1 MLWYKHIYVSGHTV
15 HMVTRLR
22 NASDVVAHLESQIAT
37 GRLAPGDRLAPVRAL
52 AEQLGLA
59 PNTVAG
65 AYRMLRQRGYT
76 ISRGRKGTFVAQR
89 PALGVFA
96 EDAVPAGLVDLA
108 NGQPDPALL
117 PDIRK
122 AISKMSYRPAT
133 YATEPVDPGL
143 ADMFRDDLAADGVD
157 PTHLTAVGGALDG
170 IERVLAAH
178 LRIGDA
184 VAVEDPAYASV
195 LDLLAAMGL
204 RPIPMTMDQEG
215 PLPSACLSTL
225 AAGATAMIVT
235 PRAHNPTGAAI
246 SAPRRS
252 ELRAAIVGF
261 PELLLIEDD
270 HAGSVAGADHH
281 PIVRPD
287 MRHWAVLRSVSK
299 SLGPDLRLAAVAGDA
314 TTIGRVGGRQAVGT
328 GWISHVLQRIVVELR
343 TDSDELLQQAAATYT
358 HRRAVFVETLA
369 ALGVVGLSASGLN
382 VWVPV
387 ADEAAVVTA
396 MQHRGYAIRA
406 GSRFRI
412 RTAPGVRVTIASSS
426 GDQLCGAATALADV
440 LTTGSVRRTG

>member
-1 MLWYKHIYVSGHTV
+1 MIGNGHV
-15 HMVTRLR
+15 AERC
-22 NASDVVAHLESQIAT
+22 VV
-37 GRLAPGDRLAPVRAL
+37 GDRFTVGHRHWDDTCPDR
-52 AEQLGLA
+52 QL
-59 PNTVAG
+59 
-65 AYRMLRQRGYT
+65 
-76 ISRGRKGTFVAQR
+76 I
-89 PALGVFA
+89 VFW
-96 EDAVPAGLVDLA
+96 LVDGSTRA
-108 NGQPDPALL
+108 NLGRRLIEGQTQHDC
-117 PDIRK
+117 
-122 AISKMSYRPAT
+122 
-133 YATEPVDPGL
+133 
-143 ADMFRDDLAADGVD
+143 
-157 PTHLTAVGGALDG
+157 AVSL
-170 IERVLAAH
+170 IAAH
-178 LRIGDA
+178 
-184 VAVEDPAYASV
+184 
-195 LDLLAAMGL
+195 
-204 RPIPMTMDQEG
+204 
-215 PLPSACLSTL
+215 
-225 AAGATAMIVT
+225 
-235 PRAHNPTGAAI
+235 
-246 SAPRRS
+246 
-252 ELRAAIVGF
+252 RAAIVGF